1 MRNLTRSI
9 ALASVLTPLALA
21 CSAPKQLAARKLPEA
36 MVDRCLAAS
45 SALSIAMADGS
56 HQPSVL
62 TLAGGKMPASE
73 KVVAPWTEQHTAEYL
88 IATPPNT
95 ETWVIARGGMGKS
108 HLARSLE
115 ALTCAKRMTFRIDV
129 GLDLRPKLEL
139 ATPTQPAIARV
150 LLAQMGIRPGE
161 DPATQLHDELQESP
175 WLLLLD
181 GTDELTQSERRKLE
195 NELDWLAGDEFGQHI
210 VRFERPGMVDT
221 KPAKPPA
228 TVLYLPELTC
238 TEVDA
243 ELVRRFPIAAD
254 RITVQ
259 KWLTAHRLDRKRPT
273 KPGDP
278 ADRCQYV
285 HMSTHRDVETL
296 ADLAQDALTE
306 TPGETRL
313 DDLPMDPVRTDLY
326 ATWLFHRLRGMA
338 TTAEGAL
345 TWLDRIAAQG
355 VMATREPDLAL
366 SVNRCEGVSAPGGI
380 EPGPVCRKLMQSAV
394 VRKGELSGVTTLAH
408 RTLMDLLFAR
418 WQVRAQPDCALLN
431 SAVSELGSLEI
442 TAMVASLPEGRRCLN
457 PIVAAVCSRG
467 IAVPD
472 IVAFVDEA
480 VPVGVRDPAFF
491 AIATERAKGKCEHA
505 VFEGLQGQ

>member
-21 CSAPKQLAARKLPEA
+21 CSAPKQMAARKLPEA
-36 MVDRCLAAS
+36 MAERCMAAS
-45 SALSIAMADGS
+45 SALSIAIADGS
-56 HQPSVL
+56 HQPALL
-62 TLAGGKMPASE
+62 TLAADKP
-73 KVVAPWTEQHTAEYL
+73 VAPWTEQHTAEYL
-88 IATPPNT
+88 IAAPAHS
-95 ETWVIARGGMGKS
+95 ETWVIARGGIGKS

-129 GLDLRPKLEL
+129 GLDLRSKLET

-161 DPATQLHDELQESP
+161 DPATQLRDELQESP

-181 GTDELTQSERRKLE
+181 GTDELTQSERRQLDR
-195 NELDWLAGDEFGQHI
+195 ELDWLKGADFGQRI

-221 KPAKPPA
+221 AQAKPPE
-228 TVLYLPELTC
+228 TVLRLPELTC
-238 TEVDA
+238 AEVDA
-243 ELVRRFPIAAD
+243 ALSRRFPVSSEL
-254 RITVQ
+254 ITAQ
-259 KWLTAHRLDRKRPT
+259 KWLAAHRLDRKRPIT
-273 KPGDP
+273 PGDT
-278 ADRCQYV
+278 AQACQYV

-296 ADLAQDALTE
+296 ADLAQDALVEST
-306 TPGETRL
+306 GEAKL

-355 VMATREPDLAL
+355 VMATHEPDLAL

-394 VRKGELSGVTTLAH
+394 VRKGESSGVTTLAN

-418 WQVRAQPDCALLN
+418 WQVKAQTDCALLN
-431 SAVSELGSLEI
+431 SAVSDLGSLEI
-442 TAMVASLPEGRRCLN
+442 TAMVASLPDGRRCLN

-467 IAVPD
+467 IPVADV
-472 IVAFVDEA
+472 VAFVDEA
-480 VPVGVRDPAFF
+480 VPMGVRDAAFF
-491 AIATERAKGKCEHA
+491 AIAAERAKGKCEHA
-505 VFEGLQGQ
+505 VFEGLQLSK